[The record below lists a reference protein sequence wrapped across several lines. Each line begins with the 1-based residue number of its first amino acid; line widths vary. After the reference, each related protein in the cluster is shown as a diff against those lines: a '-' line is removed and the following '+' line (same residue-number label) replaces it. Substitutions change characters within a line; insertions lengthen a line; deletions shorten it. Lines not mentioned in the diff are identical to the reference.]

1 MLQVTEDDIQHGCH
15 SIKCTFNGLSDD
27 FTLVGHSELKAF
39 VADANE
45 AVNFKLLRNYQE
57 KGDEDKPNSTK
68 EEPFNP
74 EMTHQVYGDT

>member
-1 MLQVTEDDIQHGCH
+1 MLGAVIRINLNV
-15 SIKCTFNGLSDD
+15 SRFFPDD

-45 AVNFKLLRNYQE
+45 AVNFKLLRKYRE
-57 KGDEDKPNSTK
+57 KGEEDKPACTK

-74 EMTHQVYGDT
+74 EMSHQVYGDT

>member
-1 MLQVTEDDIQHGCH
+1 MLGAVIRINLNV
-15 SIKCTFNGLSDD
+15 SRFFPDD

-45 AVNFKLLRNYQE
+45 AVNFKLLRKYCE
-57 KGDEDKPNSTK
+57 KGEEGKPACTK

-74 EMTHQVYGDT
+74 EMSHQVYGDT